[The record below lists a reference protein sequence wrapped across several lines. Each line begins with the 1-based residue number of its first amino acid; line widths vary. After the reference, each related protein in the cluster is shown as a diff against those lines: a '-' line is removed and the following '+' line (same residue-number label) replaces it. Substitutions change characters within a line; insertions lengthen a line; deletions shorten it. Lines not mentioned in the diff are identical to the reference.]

1 MSNLND
7 FPPFPKLE
15 KPLTIVERTGGE
27 SFLLIIDDPLQSQP
41 ATPEQ
46 SESVKAWYE
55 STIAKRMA
63 QMDNPE
69 FLLQFFT
76 YDHLP
81 VHLQAI
87 SKPFCDLAYAIVYG
101 DNHPNTGTVTIGSA
115 LPRNPE
121 RTVTLRKL
129 LEAKDAAVRT
139 VVAK

>member
-1 MSNLND
+1 M
-7 FPPFPKLE
+7 FPKIVLPPDH
-15 KPLTIVERTGGE
+15 KLTITERVGGN
-27 SFLLIIDDPLQSQP
+27 SYYLVIDDPLDSNAANP
-41 ATPEQ
+41 DE
-46 SESVKAWYE
+46 VKAWYD
-55 STIAKRMA
+55 STIAKRMD
-63 QMDNPE
+63 QVGDPE

-81 VHLQAI
+81 MHLQAI
-87 SKPFCDLAYAIVYG
+87 SKPFCDLAHAIVYG

-139 VVAK
+139 VLAK